1 MRKVTKE
8 DVMYR
13 QGKSK
18 KQMVDSETFAIIA
31 VIGLILTIV
40 AIATLNIVN

>member
-8 DVMYR
+8 DMMYR

-31 VIGLILTIV
+31 VVGLILTIV